1 MKMKKRYKPCLQC
14 DNCLYIGEGDF
25 LCDKLRKIVVE
36 KWCIPTGVHCGKKG
50 TKSH

>member
-1 MKMKKRYKPCLQC
+1 MKKPYKPCLQC

-36 KWCIPTGVHCGKKG
+36 KWCIPTGAHCGKKE

>member
-1 MKMKKRYKPCLQC
+1 MRKPYKPCLQC

-50 TKSH
+50 AKSH